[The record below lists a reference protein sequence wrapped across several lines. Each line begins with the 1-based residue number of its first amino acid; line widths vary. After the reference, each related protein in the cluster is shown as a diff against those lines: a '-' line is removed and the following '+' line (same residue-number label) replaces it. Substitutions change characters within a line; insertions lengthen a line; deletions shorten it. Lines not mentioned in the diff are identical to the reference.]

1 MRKYFAEFIGT
12 FVLTFMACGAA
23 SFTAGY
29 QGLLGVVGIALI
41 FGLVVTAM
49 AYSIGNISGCH
60 INPAVSFGML
70 LSGRMNIVDFMG
82 YVVAQILGGLAAGL
96 AMFGLTKTFD
106 SEVIAQYKLYGF
118 DLTGLGTNGFG
129 EQGGF
134 LKVNVWGAIAIEVI
148 LTFVFVIT
156 VLGVTA
162 KKQYESVAGLVIG
175 LALAAV
181 HLFGVPF
188 TGTSVNPARSFGPA
202 FIKAVCDGDSTAL
215 SQVWV
220 FILAPLVGA
229 ALAAMVY
236 MLLSGGEKV
245 KPVKIEAE
253 AGDDGEAENKEV
265 GGDNDSGENR
275 GSSQDKVNGEGKVNS
290 EDKVNGKDKVSSADN
305 AEVGAETES
314 GSVTGDE
321 TKSEV

>member
-106 SEVIAQYKLYGF
+106 SDVIAQYKLYGF

-134 LKVNVWGAIAIEVI
+134 LKVNVWGAITIEVI

-162 KKQYESVAGLVIG
+162 KKKYDSVAGLVIG

-236 MLLSGGEKV
+236 MLLSSEKNV

-253 AGDDGEAENKEV
+253 AGADGEAEDKAVRDDEL
-265 GGDNDSGENR
+265 R
-275 GSSQDKVNGEGKVNS
+275 G
-290 EDKVNGKDKVSSADN
+290 EDKTEAVS
-305 AEVGAETES
+305 ETENES
-314 GSVTGDE
+314 ETGVKAADKTE
-321 TKSEV
+321 AGA

>member
-106 SEVIAQYKLYGF
+106 SDVIAQYKLYGF

-134 LKVNVWGAIAIEVI
+134 LKVNVWGAITIEVI

-162 KKQYESVAGLVIG
+162 KKKYDSVAGLVIG

-202 FIKAVCDGDSTAL
+202 FIKAVCDGGSTAL

-236 MLLSGGEKV
+236 MLLSSEKNV

-253 AGDDGEAENKEV
+253 AGADGEAEDKAVRDDEL
-265 GGDNDSGENR
+265 R
-275 GSSQDKVNGEGKVNS
+275 G
-290 EDKVNGKDKVSSADN
+290 EDKTEAVS
-305 AEVGAETES
+305 ETENES
-314 GSVTGDE
+314 ETGVKAADKTE
-321 TKSEV
+321 AGA

>member
-12 FVLTFMACGAA
+12 FVLTFVACGAA

-29 QGLLGVVGIALI
+29 EGFLGVVGIALI
-41 FGLVVTAM
+41 FGLTLIAM

-70 LSGRMNIVDFMG
+70 LTGRMNIVDFMG
-82 YVVAQILGGLAAGL
+82 YVIGQVLGGIAAGL
-96 AMFGLTKTFD
+96 AMFGLYKSFNA
-106 SEVIAQYKLYGF
+106 EILAQYKVYGYNLASF
-118 DLTGLGTNGFG
+118 GTNGFG

-134 LKVNVWGAIAIEVI
+134 LQVNVWGAIIIEVI

-162 KKQYESVAGLVIG
+162 KEQYKNIAGLVIG

-181 HLFGVPF
+181 HLFGITF

-202 FIKAVCDGDSTAL
+202 LVKAALDGDATAL

-229 ALAAMVY
+229 ALAAIVY
-236 MLLSGGEKV
+236 MLLTYEKKKEEKQDERKEEEKPDDSEEPATSGPQQVME
-245 KPVKIEAE
+245 ETAAE
-253 AGDDGEAENKEV
+253 
-265 GGDNDSGENR
+265 
-275 GSSQDKVNGEGKVNS
+275 
-290 EDKVNGKDKVSSADN
+290 
-305 AEVGAETES
+305 
-314 GSVTGDE
+314 
-321 TKSEV
+321 

>member
-29 QGLLGVVGIALI
+29 QGLLGVVGISLI

-106 SEVIAQYKLYGF
+106 PDVIAQYKLYGF

-134 LKVNVWGAIAIEVI
+134 LKVNVWGAITIEVI

-162 KKQYESVAGLVIG
+162 KKKYDSVAGLVIG

-202 FIKAVCDGDSTAL
+202 FIKAVCDGESTAL

-236 MLLSGGEKV
+236 MLLSSEKQV

-253 AGDDGEAENKEV
+253 AEADGEAEDKAV
-265 GGDNDSGENR
+265 GDDELKGE
-275 GSSQDKVNGEGKVNS
+275 
-290 EDKVNGKDKVSSADN
+290 DN
-305 AEVGAETES
+305 AETAAEIETENEAETEVRADDKTEA
-314 GSVTGDE
+314 GA
-321 TKSEV
+321 

>member
-106 SEVIAQYKLYGF
+106 LEVIAQYKLYGF

-162 KKQYESVAGLVIG
+162 KKEYNSVAGLVIG

-236 MLLSGGEKV
+236 MLLAGEK
-245 KPVKIEAE
+245 KAEPVKTEAE
-253 AGDDGEAENKEV
+253 ADGGGKAEDKEADDDKV
-265 GGDNDSGENR
+265 GGD
-275 GSSQDKVNGEGKVNS
+275 DKAKAQNKSDS
-290 EDKVNGKDKVSSADN
+290 EDKVDGEYKAEAENGAGDGDKAAD
-305 AEVGAETES
+305 
-314 GSVTGDE
+314 
-321 TKSEV
+321 

>member
-70 LSGRMNIVDFMG
+70 LSGRMSAVDFMG
-82 YVVAQILGGLAAGL
+82 YVVGQILGGLAAGL
-96 AMFGLTKTFD
+96 AMFGLTKTFNPD
-106 SEVIAQYKLYGF
+106 VIAQYKLYGF

-156 VLGVTA
+156 VLGVTV
-162 KKQYESVAGLVIG
+162 KEEYKSVSGLVIG

-202 FIKAVCDGDSTAL
+202 FIKAVCDGDSVAL

-236 MLLSGGEKV
+236 MLLTSEK
-245 KPVKIEAE
+245 KIKEAE
-253 AGDDGEAENKEV
+253 ANAEAEHESESNGNDSDDVNAKDEKEV
-265 GGDNDSGENR
+265 E
-275 GSSQDKVNGEGKVNS
+275 S
-290 EDKVNGKDKVSSADN
+290 E
-305 AEVGAETES
+305 ES
-314 GSVTGDE
+314 V
-321 TKSEV
+321 KSE

>member
-134 LKVNVWGAIAIEVI
+134 LKVNVWGAVAIEVI

-162 KKQYESVAGLVIG
+162 KKEYNSVAGLIIG

-236 MLLSGGEKV
+236 MLLASEK
-245 KPVKIEAE
+245 KAQPVKIEAE
-253 AGDDGEAENKEV
+253 AETGGEAE
-265 GGDNDSGENR
+265 
-275 GSSQDKVNGEGKVNS
+275 DKTSDEDKAGS
-290 EDKVNGKDKVSSADN
+290 EDKADSKDT
-305 AEVGAETES
+305 AEAETGGGAEDKDA
-314 GSVTGDE
+314 DE
-321 TKSEV
+321 TEA

>member
-70 LSGRMNIVDFMG
+70 LSGRMSAVDFMG
-82 YVVAQILGGLAAGL
+82 YVVGQILGGLAAGL
-96 AMFGLTKTFD
+96 AMFGLTKTFNPD
-106 SEVIAQYKLYGF
+106 VIAQYKLYGF
-118 DLTGLGTNGFG
+118 DLTGLGANGFG

-156 VLGVTA
+156 VLGVTV
-162 KKQYESVAGLVIG
+162 KEEYKSVSGLVIG

-202 FIKAVCDGDSTAL
+202 FIKAVCDGDSVAL

-236 MLLSGGEKV
+236 MLLTSEK
-245 KPVKIEAE
+245 KIKEAE
-253 AGDDGEAENKEV
+253 ANAEAEHESESNGNDSDDVNAKDEKEV
-265 GGDNDSGENR
+265 E
-275 GSSQDKVNGEGKVNS
+275 S
-290 EDKVNGKDKVSSADN
+290 E
-305 AEVGAETES
+305 ES
-314 GSVTGDE
+314 V
-321 TKSEV
+321 KSE

>member
-70 LSGRMNIVDFMG
+70 LSGRMSVVDFMG
-82 YVVAQILGGLAAGL
+82 YVVGQILGGLAAGL
-96 AMFGLTKTFD
+96 AMFGLTKTFNPD
-106 SEVIAQYKLYGF
+106 VIAQYKLYGF

-156 VLGVTA
+156 VLGVTV
-162 KKQYESVAGLVIG
+162 KEEYKSVSGLVIG

-202 FIKAVCDGDSTAL
+202 FIKAVCDGDSVAL

-236 MLLSGGEKV
+236 MLLTSEK
-245 KPVKIEAE
+245 KIKEAE
-253 AGDDGEAENKEV
+253 ANAEAEHESEFNGNDSDDVNAKDEKEV
-265 GGDNDSGENR
+265 E
-275 GSSQDKVNGEGKVNS
+275 S
-290 EDKVNGKDKVSSADN
+290 E
-305 AEVGAETES
+305 ES
-314 GSVTGDE
+314 V
-321 TKSEV
+321 KSE

>member
-1 MRKYFAEFIGT
+1 MKKYFAEFIGT

-29 QGLLGVVGIALI
+29 QGLLGVVGISLI

-70 LSGRMNIVDFMG
+70 LSGRMSIVDFMG
-82 YVVAQILGGLAAGL
+82 YVVGQILGGLAAGL
-96 AMFGLTKTFD
+96 AMFGLTKTFNSD
-106 SEVIAQYKLYGF
+106 VIAQYKLYGF

-134 LKVNVWGAIAIEVI
+134 LKVNMWGAIAIEVI

-162 KKQYESVAGLVIG
+162 KKEYNSVAGLVIG

-202 FIKAVCDGDSTAL
+202 FIKAVCDGESTAL

-229 ALAAMVY
+229 ALAAIVY
-236 MLLSGGEKV
+236 MLLASGKNVTSAKVEKTTDS
-245 KPVKIEAE
+245 EAE
-253 AGDDGEAENKEV
+253 SGVDGEADTD
-265 GGDNDSGENR
+265 GDDE
-275 GSSQDKVNGEGKVNS
+275 DE
-290 EDKVNGKDKVSSADN
+290 EDK
-305 AEVGAETES
+305 ES
-314 GSVTGDE
+314 E
-321 TKSEV
+321 

>member
-1 MRKYFAEFIGT
+1 MKKYFAEFIGT

-29 QGLLGVVGIALI
+29 QGLLGVVGISLI

-70 LSGRMNIVDFMG
+70 LSGRMSIVDFMG
-82 YVVAQILGGLAAGL
+82 YVVGQILGGLAAGL
-96 AMFGLTKTFD
+96 AMFGLTKTFNSD
-106 SEVIAQYKLYGF
+106 VIAQYKLYGF

-134 LKVNVWGAIAIEVI
+134 LKVNMWGAIAIEVI

-162 KKQYESVAGLVIG
+162 KKEYNSVAGLVIG

-202 FIKAVCDGDSTAL
+202 FIKAVCDGESTAL

-229 ALAAMVY
+229 ALAAIVY
-236 MLLSGGEKV
+236 MLLASEKNV
-245 KPVKIEAE
+245 TPAKVEKTADSEAE
-253 AGDDGEAENKEV
+253 SGVDGEA
-265 GGDNDSGENR
+265 DTDSDDEDG
-275 GSSQDKVNGEGKVNS
+275 
-290 EDKVNGKDKVSSADN
+290 EDKEADN
-305 AEVGAETES
+305 SKA
-314 GSVTGDE
+314 DE
-321 TKSEV
+321 